1 LNSLGSS
8 FSKISDSSVSS
19 SLIGGIGHNAKLVL
33 VEMIFGIPKVEN
45 VDKTRIIGI
54 ITMICGS

>member
-8 FSKISDSSVSS
+8 FSKILDSSVSS
-19 SLIGGIGHNAKLVL
+19 SLIGGIGHNAKLVF

-54 ITMICGS
+54 ITMRCGS